1 MTTVYLN
8 GEYVPRE
15 QAMIPADDRGF
26 IFGDGIYEGVRSI
39 DGKMFEWDAHAER
52 MVKGLTGLLIELGA
66 ERVAA
71 LQAVCERL
79 VRDNGLTEG
88 DAFLYL
94 QVTRGSAPR
103 THHFPPTGT
112 PETVYIVA
120 TRLTI
125 PKELREKGAKAVTY
139 PDLRW
144 QRCDWKTVNLL
155 GSVLARQVAVE
166 HGAYEAVLMR
176 DGIVTEGAATNVFGV
191 VNGVL
196 RTHPLNAHILPGIT
210 RQVVVELI
218 REHGFTL
225 VETPMTEA
233 ELRGAEELFLCGTST
248 DVTPIV
254 TLDGQSIAGGIPGPI
269 TVKLRES
276 LEARLYQTAGA
287 ASQG

>member
-8 GEYVPRE
+8 GEYLPR
-15 QAMIPADDRGF
+15 ARALIPADDRGF

-52 MVKGLTGLLIELGA
+52 MVNGLNGLRIEFGA
-66 ERVAA
+66 KRVAE
-71 LQAVCERL
+71 LKGVCERL
-79 VRDNGLTEG
+79 VRDNGIAEG

-103 THHFPPTGT
+103 THHFPPVGT
-112 PETVYIVA
+112 PATAYAVA
-120 TRLTI
+120 TRLVI
-125 PKELREKGAKAVTY
+125 PRELREKGAKAVTY

-166 HGAYEAVLMR
+166 NGAYEAVLLR

-191 VNGVL
+191 VDGVL
-196 RTHPLNAHILPGIT
+196 RTHPLNQHILPGIT

-218 REHGFTL
+218 REHGFRL

-233 ELRGAEELFLCGTST
+233 ELRSADELFLCGTST

-254 TLDGQSIAGGIPGPI
+254 VLDGRSVADGTPGAI
-269 TVKLRES
+269 TTKLREA
-276 LEARLYQTAGA
+276 LEARLYQTAGTA
-287 ASQG
+287 R

>member
-8 GEYVPRE
+8 GAYVPRE

-52 MVKGLTGLLIELGA
+52 MVKGLNGLRIEFGA
-66 ERVAA
+66 KRVAE
-71 LQAVCERL
+71 LKGVCEQL
-79 VRDNGLTEG
+79 VRDNEIADG

-94 QVTRGSAPR
+94 QVTRGSALR
-103 THHFPPTGT
+103 THHFPPAGT
-112 PETVYIVA
+112 PATVYAVA

-125 PKELREKGAKAVTY
+125 PRELREKGAKAVTY

-196 RTHPLNAHILPGIT
+196 RTHPLDQHILPGIT
-210 RQVVVELI
+210 RQVVIALI

-233 ELRGAEELFLCGTST
+233 ELRGADELFLCGTST

-254 TLDGQSIAGGIPGPI
+254 TLDGTPVAGGTPGPI
-269 TVKLRES
+269 TMKLRES
-276 LEARLYQTAGA
+276 LDARLYQAAGA
-287 ASQG
+287 AR

>member
-15 QAMIPADDRGF
+15 RAMIPADDRGF
-26 IFGDGIYEGVRSI
+26 VFGDGIYEGVRSV
-39 DGKMFEWDAHAER
+39 DGKLFEWDAHATR
-52 MVKGLTGLLIELGA
+52 MLNGLNGIRIDFGAKRLAELKG
-66 ERVAA
+66 
-71 LQAVCERL
+71 VCERL
-79 VRDNGLTEG
+79 VRDNGLAEG

-103 THHFPPTGT
+103 THHFPPVGT
-112 PETVYIVA
+112 PATVYVVA
-120 TRLTI
+120 TRFVA
-125 PKELREKGAKAVTY
+125 PQEMREKGAKAVTY

-144 QRCDWKTVNLL
+144 QHCDWKTVNLL

-166 HGAYEAVLMR
+166 HGAYEAVLLR

-196 RTHPLNAHILPGIT
+196 RTHPLNQHILPGIT

-218 REHGFTL
+218 QEHGITL
-225 VETPMTEA
+225 VETPMSEA
-233 ELRGAEELFLCGTST
+233 ELRSADELFLCGTTT

-254 TLDGQSIAGGIPGPI
+254 TLDGKPVADGIPGPI
-269 TVKLRES
+269 TAKLRES
-276 LEARLYQTAGA
+276 LEARLYQATGA
-287 ASQG
+287 AR

>member
-52 MVKGLTGLLIELGA
+52 MVKGLTGLRIEFGA

>member
-15 QAMIPADDRGF
+15 RALIPADDRGF

-52 MVKGLTGLLIELGA
+52 MVNGLNGLRVEFGA
-66 ERVAA
+66 ARVAE
-71 LQAVCERL
+71 LKGICEQL
-79 VRDNGLTEG
+79 VRDNGLAEG

-94 QVTRGSAPR
+94 QVTRGAAPR
-103 THHFPPTGT
+103 THHFPPAGT
-112 PETVYIVA
+112 PASVYVVA

-125 PKELREKGAKAVTY
+125 PRELRENGAKAVTY

-166 HGAYEAVLMR
+166 HGAYEAVLLR
-176 DGIVTEGAATNVFGV
+176 DGIVTEGAATNLFGV

-196 RTHPLNAHILPGIT
+196 RTHPLNQHILPGIT

-254 TLDGQSIAGGIPGPI
+254 TLDGKPVANGTPGPI
-269 TVKLRES
+269 TAKLRES
-276 LEARLYQTAGA
+276 LEARLYHSAVA
-287 ASQG
+287 AR

>member
-8 GEYVPRE
+8 GEYLPR
-15 QAMIPADDRGF
+15 ARALIPADDRGF

-52 MVKGLTGLLIELGA
+52 MVSGLNGLRIEFGA
-66 ERVAA
+66 KRVAE
-71 LQAVCERL
+71 LKGVCERL
-79 VRDNGLTEG
+79 VRDNGIAEG

-103 THHFPPTGT
+103 THHFPPVGT
-112 PETVYIVA
+112 PATVYVVA
-120 TRLTI
+120 TRLLI
-125 PKELREKGAKAVTY
+125 PRELREKGAKAVTY

-166 HGAYEAVLMR
+166 NGAYEAVLLR

-191 VNGVL
+191 VDGVL
-196 RTHPLNAHILPGIT
+196 RTHPLNQHILPGIT

-218 REHGFTL
+218 REHGFRL

-233 ELRGAEELFLCGTST
+233 ELRSADELFLCGTST

-254 TLDGQSIAGGIPGPI
+254 VLDGRSVADGTPGAI
-269 TVKLRES
+269 TTKLREA
-276 LEARLYQTAGA
+276 LEARLYQTAGTA
-287 ASQG
+287 R